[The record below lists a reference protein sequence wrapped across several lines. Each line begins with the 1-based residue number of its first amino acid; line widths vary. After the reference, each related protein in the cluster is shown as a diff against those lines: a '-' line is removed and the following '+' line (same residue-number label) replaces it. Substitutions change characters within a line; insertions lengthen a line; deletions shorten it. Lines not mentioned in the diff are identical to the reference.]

1 MFVKKIRK
9 NLFAGIATV
18 LPLIITVWFLT
29 WLFEIVDSL
38 LLNPV
43 LNYIK
48 NYLDYP
54 GVDIII
60 KIVLIIALVLL
71 LSFLGFLVSFLFFR
85 RLFSFFENLF
95 LKFPIVGRIY
105 KSIKQISDA
114 VMGEGKNVFKKVVL
128 VEYPSDGK
136 FCIGFITAK
145 AEKSLNEAVGSELIA
160 IFMPTT
166 PNPTSGMLIYYPKE
180 KVQELS
186 MTVEE
191 GMRVVISAGT
201 AIVSSDD

>member
-1 MFVKKIRK
+1 MMFKRVRK
-9 NLFAGIATV
+9 YFLTGIATV
-18 LPLIITVWFLT
+18 LPLIITFWFLA
-29 WLFEIVDSL
+29 WLFEIVDNVL
-38 LLNPV
+38 LEPFF
-43 LNYIK
+43 NYVQ
-48 NYLDYP
+48 NYLGYP
-54 GVDIII
+54 GIDIII
-60 KIVLIIALVLL
+60 KVVLVLVLVLL

-85 RLFSFFENLF
+85 RFLNFFEALF
-95 LKFPIVGRIY
+95 LKFPIVGKTY

-114 VMGEGKNVFKKVVL
+114 VMGEGRNVFKKVVL

-136 FCIGFITAK
+136 FCIGFMTAK
-145 AEKSLNEAVGSELIA
+145 AENILNKTAGFELITVF
-160 IFMPTT
+160 IPTT

-180 KVQELS
+180 KIKYLD

>member
-1 MFVKKIRK
+1 MPKRVRK
-9 NLFAGIATV
+9 YFLTGIATV
-18 LPLIITVWFLT
+18 LPLIVTFWFLT

-38 LLNPV
+38 LLDPF
-43 LNYIK
+43 LNYVQ
-48 NYLDYP
+48 NYFSYP
-54 GVDIII
+54 GIDIIV
-60 KIVLIIALVLL
+60 KVVLVLVLVLL

-85 RLFSFFENLF
+85 RFLNFFENLF
-95 LKFPIVGRIY
+95 LKFPIVGKIY

-114 VMGEGKNVFKKVVL
+114 VMGEGRNVFKKVVF
-128 VEYPSDGK
+128 VEYPSDGR
-136 FCIGFITAK
+136 FCIGFMTAK
-145 AEKSLNEAVGSELIA
+145 AEKILNEAVGSELIA
-160 IFMPTT
+160 IFIPTT

-180 KVQELS
+180 KIKYLD